1 MSKIN
6 LLSSSIYNRIA
17 AGEGVER
24 PASVV
29 KEIVE
34 NSLDSG
40 AKNIT
45 VEIADGGTSFIRVT
59 DDGSGIEKSDLK
71 KALLPHATSKIS
83 KLSDLDN
90 ICSLGF
96 RGEALASIASV
107 SKIAI
112 ESKPFAQENGASIR
126 SEGGE
131 IEPVTDCGTANGTT
145 ITVNNLFFNTPA
157 REKFLK
163 TPKGEESE
171 ITSVMS
177 RFILG
182 SLNTAFKYIADG
194 KTVYSSYGDGLES
207 AMVNIYGTEILD
219 NCYYIDVQKNGLKIC
234 GYIGKPFYSKP
245 NRTYQTFFLNGR
257 YICNQTVSSA
267 IANAYA
273 AYLMKRQYP
282 FYVLSVTVLPETVD
296 VNVHPN
302 KIDVRFSNNS
312 IIYGTLYSVISKVL
326 DGSSEAL
333 NIVSDSGLLG
343 AKSEKNTNDFV
354 ANYVTHNNTAA
365 PIGGKKFDAVVGK
378 DGNYSKNSTADKYS
392 YKSVSFADSGAKSAS
407 FYSDDFTSDLKKG
420 DNEVRDIFAENKAY
434 LENLERLKSQ
444 NSVLSNN
451 ADNIIGKEVSEQQT
465 IEIKKDLRYIGQ
477 VLNTYLVLE
486 DGTDIYFADQHAAH
500 ERLLFDKFMSQLNSG
515 SVDSQPLLSPYII
528 DCNTEEFAFLSS
540 KKETLKEMGFMIE
553 EFGNDS
559 FKVSEIPVCF
569 SDLKFGN
576 LFAEILSDLNE
587 LKNISIDSLLKD
599 KIAQKACKAA
609 IKSGDVLREQEIN
622 VLLDALNKNIG
633 LKCPHG
639 RPVVVKITRTEIDK
653 WFKRIV

>member
-6 LLSSSIYNRIA
+6 ILSSTIYNRIA
-17 AGEGVER
+17 AGEVIER

-29 KEIVE
+29 KELVE
-34 NSLDSG
+34 NAIDSG
-40 AKNIT
+40 AKNVT

-59 DDGSGIEKSDLK
+59 DDGCGIEKSELK

-83 KLSDLDN
+83 KLADLDN
-90 ICSLGF
+90 ILSLGF

-107 SKIAI
+107 SKITI
-112 ESKPFAQENGASIR
+112 ESKPASQENGASIH

-131 IEPVTDCGTANGTT
+131 TEAVSDCGAADGTS
-145 ITVNNLFFNTPA
+145 ITVSNLFYNTPA

-171 ITSVMS
+171 ISTVMA

-182 SLNTAFKYIADG
+182 NLSVAFKYVADG
-194 KTVYSSYGDGLES
+194 KTIYSSYGDGLES
-207 AMVNIYGTEILD
+207 AMVCIYGTGIID
-219 NCYYIDVQKNGLKIC
+219 NCYYIDVEKNGLKIS

-257 YICNQTVSSA
+257 YIQNQTVASA
-267 IANAYA
+267 IGNAYA

-282 FYVLSVTVLPETVD
+282 FYVLSVSVPPETVD

-302 KIDVRFSNNS
+302 KTDVRFSNNS

-333 NIVSDSGLLG
+333 NIVTEIDSD
-343 AKSEKNTNDFV
+343 KNKVNTNKT
-354 ANYVTHNNTAA
+354 AQNYVTHNDSNKAVCNNTRSE
-365 PIGGKKFDAVVGK
+365 K
-378 DGNYSKNSTADKYS
+378 NYEKYD
-392 YKSVSFADSGAKSAS
+392 YKSATFSDSGAKSAS
-407 FYSDDFTSDLKKG
+407 FYSDDFIKDGKTTESIRTEQ
-420 DNEVRDIFAENKAY
+420 NPVRDIFAENKAY
-434 LENLERLKSQ
+434 LESLERQK
-444 NSVLSNN
+444 SNN
-451 ADNIIGKEVSEQQT
+451 YEEALQLP
-465 IEIKKDLRYIGQ
+465 IKKANQQEISVKKELRYIGQ

-500 ERLLFDKFMSQLNSG
+500 ERLLFDKFKGQIDNG
-515 SVDSQPLLSPYII
+515 TVASQPLLAPYII
-528 DCNTEEFAFLSS
+528 DCNDDEFSFLSA
-540 KKETLKEMGFMIE
+540 KKETLKEMGIIIE
-553 EFGNDS
+553 EFGAS
-559 FKVSEIPVCF
+559 AFRVSEIPICF
-569 SDLKFGN
+569 AELNFGE
-576 LFAEILSDLNE
+576 LISEILSDLNE
-587 LKNISIDSLLKD
+587 LKSISIQALLKD

-609 IKSGDVLREQEIN
+609 IKSGDKLREQEVQI
-622 VLLDALNKNIG
+622 LLNALNENIG

-639 RPVVVKITRTEIDK
+639 RPVVIKITRTEIDK

>member
-6 LLSSSIYNRIA
+6 ILSSSIYNRIA
-17 AGEGVER
+17 AGEVVER

-29 KEIVE
+29 KELVE

-107 SKIAI
+107 SKITI
-112 ESKPFAQENGASIR
+112 ESKPFSQENGASIR

-207 AMVNIYGTEILD
+207 AIVNIYGTEILD
-219 NCYYIDVQKNGLKIC
+219 NCYYINVEKNGLKIC
-234 GYIGKPFYSKP
+234 GYIGKPFYSKS

-282 FYVLSVTVLPETVD
+282 FYVLSVNVPPETVD

-302 KIDVRFSNNS
+302 KIDVRFANNS

-333 NIVSDSGLLG
+333 SIVSESG
-343 AKSEKNTNDFV
+343 KQSDNYKQNTNETNI
-354 ANYVTHNNTAA
+354 NYVTHNTGISFADENNAVKNTEKRENF
-365 PIGGKKFDAVVGK
+365 PV
-378 DGNYSKNSTADKYS
+378 NSAADKYS

-407 FYSDDFTSDLKKG
+407 FYSESFTSDLKK
-420 DNEVRDIFAENKAY
+420 DNSETRDIFAENKAY
-434 LENLERLKSQ
+434 LENLERMKKQ
-444 NSVLSNN
+444 NAATSV
-451 ADNIIGKEVSEQQT
+451 NIAGSAEAKISEQQT
-465 IEIKKDLRYIGQ
+465 IEIKKELRYIGQ

-500 ERLLFDKFMSQLNSG
+500 ERLLFDKFIAQLNG
-515 SVDSQPLLSPYII
+515 GFVNSQPLLSPYII
-528 DCNTEEFAFLSS
+528 DCSGEEFAFLSS
-540 KKETLKEMGFMIE
+540 KKETLKEMGFVIE
-553 EFGNDS
+553 EFGNNS
-559 FKVSEIPVCF
+559 FKISEIPVCF
-569 SDLKFGN
+569 ADLKFGN
-576 LFAEILSDLNE
+576 LFSEILSDLNE
-587 LKNISIDSLLKD
+587 LKSITLDSLLKD